1 MFKTKNY
8 KMKNPPINKLNFGC
22 GQEIM
27 KGYVNMDI
35 LKLPGVNVIY
45 NFNKFPYPFK
55 DNEFDEIYTSHVLE
69 HLDDLI
75 KVMAELKRICKSG
88 AKIKIRVPHFS
99 CGVSYRD
106 PTHKRLFS
114 YFTFDYFTDECFYN
128 LPKFKII
135 KRKLN
140 FTRLSFTFLNP
151 IINPFINLSPAL
163 YERFFC
169 WIFPCAEVIVELE
182 VVK

>member
-1 MFKTKNY
+1 MLKTKNY
-8 KMKNPPINKLNFGC
+8 KMKNNAIKKLNFGC
-22 GQEIM
+22 GPEIM

-35 LKLPGVNVIY
+35 LKLQGVDVVH

-75 KVMAELKRICKSG
+75 KVMTE
-88 AKIKIRVPHFS
+88 
-99 CGVSYRD
+99 
-106 PTHKRLFS
+106 
-114 YFTFDYFTDECFYN
+114 
-128 LPKFKII
+128 FKII

-140 FTRLSFTFLNP
+140 FTRLAFTFLNP

-169 WIFPCAEVIVELE
+169 WILPCAEVIIELE

>member
-1 MFKTKNY
+1 
-8 KMKNPPINKLNFGC
+8 MKKLNFGC
-22 GQEIM
+22 GEEIM
-27 KGYVNMDI
+27 EDYVNMDI
-35 LKLPGVNVIY
+35 LKIPGVDVIHD
-45 NFNKFPYPFK
+45 FDKFPYPFK
-55 DNEFDEIYTSHVLE
+55 KNEFDEVYTSHVLE
-69 HLDDLI
+69 HLNNLP
-75 KVMAELKRICKSG
+75 KVMAELKRICKPG

-114 YFTFDYFTDECFYN
+114 YFTFEYFTDECFYN

-140 FTRLSFTFLNP
+140 FTRMAFTFLNP
-151 IINPFINLSPAL
+151 VINPIVNLNPAL
-163 YERFFC
+163 YERFLC
-169 WIFPCAEVIVELE
+169 WMLPCAEVIVELE